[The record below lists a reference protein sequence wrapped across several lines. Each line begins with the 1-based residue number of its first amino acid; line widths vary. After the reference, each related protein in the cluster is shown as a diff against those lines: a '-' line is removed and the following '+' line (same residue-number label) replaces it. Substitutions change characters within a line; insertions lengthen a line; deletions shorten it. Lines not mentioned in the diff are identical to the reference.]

1 MLVAF
6 LFHFS
11 LQTINLNDDT
21 KVLEKIRN
29 DPRITYQ
36 YIKLE
41 KIETMAG
48 ISDTLMHDP
57 KFSFT
62 LLVRQFT
69 AFRDSPDTT
78 PLKDNSRIMGYIDMN
93 LKVWYVGEFQGDGV
107 IL

>member
-1 MLVAF
+1 VLVVI
-6 LFHFS
+6 LSSIS
-11 LQTINLNDDT
+11 LQIINLNDDA

-29 DPRITYQ
+29 DPRITYH

-48 ISDTLMHDP
+48 ISDTLQHDHG
-57 KFSFT
+57 FSFT

-69 AFRDSPDTT
+69 AFRDPPDTT
-78 PLKDNSRIMGYIDMN
+78 PLKDNSRVMGYVDMN
-93 LKVWYVGEFQGDGV
+93 LKVWYIGEFQGDGV